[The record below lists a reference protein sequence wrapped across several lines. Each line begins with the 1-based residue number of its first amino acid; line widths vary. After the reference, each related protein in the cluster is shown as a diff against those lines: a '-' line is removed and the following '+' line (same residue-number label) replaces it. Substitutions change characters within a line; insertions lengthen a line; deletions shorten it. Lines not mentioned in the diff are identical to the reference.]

1 MAPHTSYTPVGGME
15 YEEPVSRTYQYRKV
29 MKPMLERKRRA
40 RINRCLDE
48 LKDLMVTAL
57 QAEGENVAKLEKADI
72 LELTVRHLHTLRAAR
87 RLTLTPENSYADRFR
102 EGFTQCAQEVSSFL
116 STPVAAAVHP
126 AAGAQLMR
134 HLGGCLRRL
143 EGPAS
148 TNTATTTVTAVS
160 KTTPAVSPAASV
172 MINVPQNVYT
182 PPQSP
187 VSVVSSSGE
196 STESSNAVWRPWW
209 WKYPRAPSFIDKDA
223 DHRRFWINNS
233 IWFVPSW
240 WRNSADCGAEAA
252 QRMGGKTTN
261 HLSSIYR
268 KLLRLVYVDRGRFQL
283 IFVILML
290 LC

>member
-1 MAPHTSYTPVGGME
+1 MAPHTSYTPVSGME

-143 EGPAS
+143 EGTSSASLGTTNNNNTTTTTTTTSSTTVAS
-148 TNTATTTVTAVS
+148 TTVNTVS
-160 KTTPAVSPAASV
+160 KTTPAVSPTTNV

-187 VSVVSSSGE
+187 VSVASSSGE
-196 STESSNAVWRPWW
+196 SMESSNAVWRPW
-209 WKYPRAPSFIDKDA
+209 
-223 DHRRFWINNS
+223 
-233 IWFVPSW
+233 
-240 WRNSADCGAEAA
+240 
-252 QRMGGKTTN
+252 
-261 HLSSIYR
+261 
-268 KLLRLVYVDRGRFQL
+268 
-283 IFVILML
+283 
-290 LC
+290 

>member
-1 MAPHTSYTPVGGME
+1 MAPHTSYTPISGME

-102 EGFTQCAQEVSSFL
+102 DGFTQCAQEVSTFL
-116 STPVAAAVHP
+116 STSVATAVHP

-143 EGPAS
+143 EGPAGA
-148 TNTATTTVTAVS
+148 NHATTT
-160 KTTPAVSPAASV
+160 AASTTKSQLP
-172 MINVPQNVYT
+172 NDEKNTPQNVYS

-187 VSVVSSSGE
+187 VSVASSSVE
-196 STESSNAVWRPWW
+196 SSDSSNAVWRPW
-209 WKYPRAPSFIDKDA
+209 R
-223 DHRRFWINNS
+223 
-233 IWFVPSW
+233 
-240 WRNSADCGAEAA
+240 
-252 QRMGGKTTN
+252 
-261 HLSSIYR
+261 
-268 KLLRLVYVDRGRFQL
+268 
-283 IFVILML
+283 
-290 LC
+290 

>member
-1 MAPHTSYTPVGGME
+1 MAPHTSYTPVSNME

-143 EGPAS
+143 EGTSSANLGTTTSNNTTTTTTSTTVAS
-148 TNTATTTVTAVS
+148 TVNAVS
-160 KTTPAVSPAASV
+160 KATPAVSPTTNV

-187 VSVVSSSGE
+187 VSVASSSGE
-196 STESSNAVWRPWW
+196 SMESSNAVWRPW
-209 WKYPRAPSFIDKDA
+209 
-223 DHRRFWINNS
+223 
-233 IWFVPSW
+233 
-240 WRNSADCGAEAA
+240 
-252 QRMGGKTTN
+252 
-261 HLSSIYR
+261 
-268 KLLRLVYVDRGRFQL
+268 
-283 IFVILML
+283 
-290 LC
+290 

>member
-1 MAPHTSYTPVGGME
+1 MAPHTSYTPVASME

-143 EGPAS
+143 EGPTSTTLATNAAS
-148 TNTATTTVTAVS
+148 STTTTTTTVTSVG
-160 KTTPAVSPAASV
+160 KTTPAATSPAASV
-172 MINVPQNVYT
+172 TVNVPQNVYT

-187 VSVVSSSGE
+187 VSVASSSGE
-196 STESSNAVWRPWW
+196 STESSNAVWRPW
-209 WKYPRAPSFIDKDA
+209 
-223 DHRRFWINNS
+223 
-233 IWFVPSW
+233 
-240 WRNSADCGAEAA
+240 
-252 QRMGGKTTN
+252 
-261 HLSSIYR
+261 
-268 KLLRLVYVDRGRFQL
+268 
-283 IFVILML
+283 
-290 LC
+290 

>member
-1 MAPHTSYTPVGGME
+1 MAPTHVVSYPTVGSGLE

-48 LKDLMVTAL
+48 LKDLMVNAL

-87 RLTLTPENSYADRFR
+87 RLTLTPENTYADRFR
-102 EGFTQCAQEVSSFL
+102 EGFTQCAQEVSTFL

-143 EGPAS
+143 EGP
-148 TNTATTTVTAVS
+148 TNPTTIHQTSSVTKV
-160 KTTPAVSPAASV
+160 PVN
-172 MINVPQNVYT
+172 MPQNVYT

-187 VSVVSSSGE
+187 MSVASSSGD
-196 STESSNAVWRPWW
+196 SSDSAAVWRPW
-209 WKYPRAPSFIDKDA
+209 
-223 DHRRFWINNS
+223 
-233 IWFVPSW
+233 
-240 WRNSADCGAEAA
+240 
-252 QRMGGKTTN
+252 
-261 HLSSIYR
+261 
-268 KLLRLVYVDRGRFQL
+268 
-283 IFVILML
+283 
-290 LC
+290 

>member
-1 MAPHTSYTPVGGME
+1 MAPHTSYTPVASME

-143 EGPAS
+143 EGPTTSTTLATNAAS
-148 TNTATTTVTAVS
+148 TTTTTTTVVAAASVG
-160 KTTPAVSPAASV
+160 KTSATTSPAANV
-172 MINVPQNVYT
+172 TVNVPQNVYT

-187 VSVVSSSGE
+187 MSVASSSGE
-196 STESSNAVWRPWW
+196 STESSNAVWRPW
-209 WKYPRAPSFIDKDA
+209 
-223 DHRRFWINNS
+223 
-233 IWFVPSW
+233 
-240 WRNSADCGAEAA
+240 
-252 QRMGGKTTN
+252 
-261 HLSSIYR
+261 
-268 KLLRLVYVDRGRFQL
+268 
-283 IFVILML
+283 
-290 LC
+290 

>member
-1 MAPHTSYTPVGGME
+1 MSPHTGYTPVSGME

-102 EGFTQCAQEVSSFL
+102 DGFTQCAQEVSTFL

-143 EGPAS
+143 EGPAG
-148 TNTATTTVTAVS
+148 TKHVVPTAATAAATKTTT
-160 KTTPAVSPAASV
+160 TTQAPTSQT
-172 MINVPQNVYT
+172 NVPQNVYT

-187 VSVVSSSGE
+187 VSVASSSGD
-196 STESSNAVWRPWW
+196 SSESSNAVWRPW
-209 WKYPRAPSFIDKDA
+209 
-223 DHRRFWINNS
+223 
-233 IWFVPSW
+233 
-240 WRNSADCGAEAA
+240 
-252 QRMGGKTTN
+252 
-261 HLSSIYR
+261 
-268 KLLRLVYVDRGRFQL
+268 
-283 IFVILML
+283 
-290 LC
+290 

>member
-143 EGPAS
+143 EGTSSAANLGTTTSNNNTITTTAAAS
-148 TNTATTTVTAVS
+148 TTVASSTSVS
-160 KTTPAVSPAASV
+160 KTTPAVSPTGNV

-187 VSVVSSSGE
+187 VSVASSSGE
-196 STESSNAVWRPWW
+196 SVESSNAVWRPW
-209 WKYPRAPSFIDKDA
+209 
-223 DHRRFWINNS
+223 
-233 IWFVPSW
+233 
-240 WRNSADCGAEAA
+240 
-252 QRMGGKTTN
+252 
-261 HLSSIYR
+261 
-268 KLLRLVYVDRGRFQL
+268 
-283 IFVILML
+283 
-290 LC
+290 

>member
-1 MAPHTSYTPVGGME
+1 MAPHTTSYAAVGAGME

-48 LKDLMVTAL
+48 LKDLMVNAL

-87 RLTLTPENSYADRFR
+87 RLTLTPENTYVDRFR
-102 EGFTQCAQEVSSFL
+102 EGFTQCAQEVSTFL

-143 EGPAS
+143 EGS
-148 TNTATTTVTAVS
+148 TNPSTLHQSSPTTKVPVN
-160 KTTPAVSPAASV
+160 
-172 MINVPQNVYT
+172 MPQNVYT

-187 VSVVSSSGE
+187 MSVASLSGD
-196 STESSNAVWRPWW
+196 STETAAVWRPW
-209 WKYPRAPSFIDKDA
+209 
-223 DHRRFWINNS
+223 
-233 IWFVPSW
+233 
-240 WRNSADCGAEAA
+240 
-252 QRMGGKTTN
+252 
-261 HLSSIYR
+261 
-268 KLLRLVYVDRGRFQL
+268 
-283 IFVILML
+283 
-290 LC
+290 

>member
-1 MAPHTSYTPVGGME
+1 MQLSNDRRRTALIFGISFPTWWGTTIQGRARDQPYAGGGRSATELPPTYVSFCDPSDNKTAAKSVCDPMAPHTSYTPVSGME

-102 EGFTQCAQEVSSFL
+102 DGFTQCAQEVSTFL

-143 EGPAS
+143 ETPAGGANHAAAAVAAS
-148 TNTATTTVTAVS
+148 ATT
-160 KTTPAVSPAASV
+160 KTSTQTPGSQAAAQ
-172 MINVPQNVYT
+172 NVPQNVYT

-187 VSVVSSSGE
+187 VSLASSSGE
-196 STESSNAVWRPWW
+196 PSESSNAVWRPW
-209 WKYPRAPSFIDKDA
+209 
-223 DHRRFWINNS
+223 
-233 IWFVPSW
+233 
-240 WRNSADCGAEAA
+240 
-252 QRMGGKTTN
+252 
-261 HLSSIYR
+261 
-268 KLLRLVYVDRGRFQL
+268 
-283 IFVILML
+283 
-290 LC
+290 

>member
-1 MAPHTSYTPVGGME
+1 MAPHTSYTPISGME

-102 EGFTQCAQEVSSFL
+102 DGFTQCAQEVSTFL
-116 STPVAAAVHP
+116 STSVAAAVHP

-143 EGPAS
+143 ESPAGANPATTAS
-148 TNTATTTVTAVS
+148 TAS
-160 KTTPAVSPAASV
+160 KSPSPSGQR
-172 MINVPQNVYT
+172 NVPPQNVYS

-187 VSVVSSSGE
+187 VSVASSSVE
-196 STESSNAVWRPWW
+196 STDSSNAVWRPW
-209 WKYPRAPSFIDKDA
+209 R
-223 DHRRFWINNS
+223 
-233 IWFVPSW
+233 
-240 WRNSADCGAEAA
+240 
-252 QRMGGKTTN
+252 
-261 HLSSIYR
+261 
-268 KLLRLVYVDRGRFQL
+268 
-283 IFVILML
+283 
-290 LC
+290 

>member
-1 MAPHTSYTPVGGME
+1 MAPHTSYTAVGGME

-87 RLTLTPENSYADRFR
+87 RLTLTPETSYADRFR
-102 EGFTQCAQEVSSFL
+102 DGFTQCAQEVSTFL
-116 STPVAAAVHP
+116 STPVAASVHP

-143 EGPAS
+143 EQPANS
-148 TNTATTTVTAVS
+148 N
-160 KTTPAVSPAASV
+160 AAQQQSS
-172 MINVPQNVYT
+172 YT

-187 VSVVSSSGE
+187 VSVASSSGE
-196 STESSNAVWRPWW
+196 SSESNTSIPVWRPW
-209 WKYPRAPSFIDKDA
+209 
-223 DHRRFWINNS
+223 
-233 IWFVPSW
+233 
-240 WRNSADCGAEAA
+240 
-252 QRMGGKTTN
+252 
-261 HLSSIYR
+261 
-268 KLLRLVYVDRGRFQL
+268 
-283 IFVILML
+283 
-290 LC
+290 

>member
-1 MAPHTSYTPVGGME
+1 MAPHTSYTPISGME

-102 EGFTQCAQEVSSFL
+102 DGFTQCAQEVSTFL
-116 STPVAAAVHP
+116 STSVATAVHP

-143 EGPAS
+143 EGPAGTSAS
-148 TNTATTTVTAVS
+148 TT
-160 KTTPAVSPAASV
+160 KSPLPNGQKNAS
-172 MINVPQNVYT
+172 QNVYS

-187 VSVVSSSGE
+187 VSVASSSVE
-196 STESSNAVWRPWW
+196 STDSSNAVWRPW
-209 WKYPRAPSFIDKDA
+209 R
-223 DHRRFWINNS
+223 
-233 IWFVPSW
+233 
-240 WRNSADCGAEAA
+240 
-252 QRMGGKTTN
+252 
-261 HLSSIYR
+261 
-268 KLLRLVYVDRGRFQL
+268 
-283 IFVILML
+283 
-290 LC
+290 

>member
-1 MAPHTSYTPVGGME
+1 MAPHTSYTPVSGME

-143 EGPAS
+143 EGTSSANLGTTTSNNTTTTTTSTTVAS
-148 TNTATTTVTAVS
+148 TVNAVS
-160 KTTPAVSPAASV
+160 KATPAVSPTTNV

-196 STESSNAVWRPWW
+196 SMESSNAVWRPW
-209 WKYPRAPSFIDKDA
+209 
-223 DHRRFWINNS
+223 
-233 IWFVPSW
+233 
-240 WRNSADCGAEAA
+240 
-252 QRMGGKTTN
+252 
-261 HLSSIYR
+261 
-268 KLLRLVYVDRGRFQL
+268 
-283 IFVILML
+283 
-290 LC
+290 

>member
-1 MAPHTSYTPVGGME
+1 MSPHTGYTPVSGME

-102 EGFTQCAQEVSSFL
+102 DGFTQCAQEVSTFL
-116 STPVAAAVHP
+116 STPVAATVHP

-143 EGPAS
+143 ESPAGVKHALP
-148 TNTATTTVTAVS
+148 TATAAATKTAQAP
-160 KTTPAVSPAASV
+160 TPSQTPS
-172 MINVPQNVYT
+172 VPQNVYT

-187 VSVVSSSGE
+187 VSVASSSGE
-196 STESSNAVWRPWW
+196 SSESSNAVWRPW
-209 WKYPRAPSFIDKDA
+209 
-223 DHRRFWINNS
+223 
-233 IWFVPSW
+233 
-240 WRNSADCGAEAA
+240 
-252 QRMGGKTTN
+252 
-261 HLSSIYR
+261 
-268 KLLRLVYVDRGRFQL
+268 
-283 IFVILML
+283 
-290 LC
+290 

>member
-1 MAPHTSYTPVGGME
+1 
-15 YEEPVSRTYQYRKV
+15 
-29 MKPMLERKRRA
+29 MLERKRRA

-143 EGPAS
+143 EGPAPSPTGSSAGNS
-148 TNTATTTVTAVS
+148 TKS
-160 KTTPAVSPAASV
+160 PVSPATNV
-172 MINVPQNVYT
+172 MVNVPQNVYT

-187 VSVVSSSGE
+187 VSVASSSGE
-196 STESSNAVWRPWW
+196 SSESNPVWRPW
-209 WKYPRAPSFIDKDA
+209 
-223 DHRRFWINNS
+223 
-233 IWFVPSW
+233 
-240 WRNSADCGAEAA
+240 
-252 QRMGGKTTN
+252 
-261 HLSSIYR
+261 
-268 KLLRLVYVDRGRFQL
+268 
-283 IFVILML
+283 
-290 LC
+290 

>member
-1 MAPHTSYTPVGGME
+1 MAPHTSYTPVAGME

-116 STPVAAAVHP
+116 STPVAATVHP

-148 TNTATTTVTAVS
+148 NSAGTTNTASTAVNPVS
-160 KTTPAVSPAASV
+160 KAPVASPTTNV
-172 MINVPQNVYT
+172 MVNVPQNVYT

-187 VSVVSSSGE
+187 VSVTSSSGD
-196 STESSNAVWRPWW
+196 STESSNAMWRPW
-209 WKYPRAPSFIDKDA
+209 
-223 DHRRFWINNS
+223 
-233 IWFVPSW
+233 
-240 WRNSADCGAEAA
+240 
-252 QRMGGKTTN
+252 
-261 HLSSIYR
+261 
-268 KLLRLVYVDRGRFQL
+268 
-283 IFVILML
+283 
-290 LC
+290 

>member
-87 RLTLTPENSYADRFR
+87 RLTLTPETSYADRFR
-102 EGFTQCAQEVSSFL
+102 EGFTQCAQEVSTFL
-116 STPVAAAVHP
+116 STPVAASVHP

-143 EGPAS
+143 EQPTTPVAMP
-148 TNTATTTVTAVS
+148 TTTTTTTTAA
-160 KTTPAVSPAASV
+160 TPEA
-172 MINVPQNVYT
+172 NTVPQNTYT

-187 VSVVSSSGE
+187 VSVASSSGE
-196 STESSNAVWRPWW
+196 SSESSTSSSLPVWRPW
-209 WKYPRAPSFIDKDA
+209 
-223 DHRRFWINNS
+223 
-233 IWFVPSW
+233 
-240 WRNSADCGAEAA
+240 
-252 QRMGGKTTN
+252 
-261 HLSSIYR
+261 
-268 KLLRLVYVDRGRFQL
+268 
-283 IFVILML
+283 
-290 LC
+290 

>member
-1 MAPHTSYTPVGGME
+1 MTPHTTSYHAVAGME

-87 RLTLTPENSYADRFR
+87 RLTLTPESSYADRFR
-102 EGFTQCAQEVSSFL
+102 EGFTQCAQEVSTFL
-116 STPVAAAVHP
+116 STPVASAVHP

-143 EGPAS
+143 EGP
-148 TNTATTTVTAVS
+148 NVTAAPGNS
-160 KTTPAVSPAASV
+160 QGSGRATL
-172 MINVPQNVYT
+172 VPQHVYT

-187 VSVVSSSGE
+187 MSVASSSGE
-196 STESSNAVWRPWW
+196 SSESSTPVWRPW
-209 WKYPRAPSFIDKDA
+209 
-223 DHRRFWINNS
+223 
-233 IWFVPSW
+233 
-240 WRNSADCGAEAA
+240 
-252 QRMGGKTTN
+252 
-261 HLSSIYR
+261 
-268 KLLRLVYVDRGRFQL
+268 
-283 IFVILML
+283 
-290 LC
+290 

>member
-1 MAPHTSYTPVGGME
+1 MAPHTTYTSVSGGME

-102 EGFTQCAQEVSSFL
+102 DGFTQCAQEVSTFL
-116 STPVAAAVHP
+116 STPVASAVHP
-126 AAGAQLMR
+126 AAGASLMR

-143 EGPAS
+143 EGPA
-148 TNTATTTVTAVS
+148 TPQQVTGPTSPLAG
-160 KTTPAVSPAASV
+160 TPKVTE
-172 MINVPQNVYT
+172 NLPQNVYT

-187 VSVVSSSGE
+187 MSVASSSGD
-196 STESSNAVWRPWW
+196 STESSAAVWRPW
-209 WKYPRAPSFIDKDA
+209 
-223 DHRRFWINNS
+223 
-233 IWFVPSW
+233 
-240 WRNSADCGAEAA
+240 
-252 QRMGGKTTN
+252 
-261 HLSSIYR
+261 
-268 KLLRLVYVDRGRFQL
+268 
-283 IFVILML
+283 
-290 LC
+290 

>member
-1 MAPHTSYTPVGGME
+1 MAPQTSYTPVGGME

-102 EGFTQCAQEVSSFL
+102 DGFTQCAQEVSSFL

-143 EGPAS
+143 EGPAASPVGS
-148 TNTATTTVTAVS
+148 TNSSSNTVNPVN
-160 KTTPAVSPAASV
+160 KVVPVSPATSV
-172 MINVPQNVYT
+172 MVNVPQNVYT

-187 VSVVSSSGE
+187 VSVASSSGE
-196 STESSNAVWRPWW
+196 STESSNAVWRPW
-209 WKYPRAPSFIDKDA
+209 
-223 DHRRFWINNS
+223 
-233 IWFVPSW
+233 
-240 WRNSADCGAEAA
+240 
-252 QRMGGKTTN
+252 
-261 HLSSIYR
+261 
-268 KLLRLVYVDRGRFQL
+268 
-283 IFVILML
+283 
-290 LC
+290 

>member
-1 MAPHTSYTPVGGME
+1 MAPHTSYTPVSGME

-143 EGPAS
+143 EGTSSANLGTTTSNSTTTTTTSTTVAS
-148 TNTATTTVTAVS
+148 TVNAVS
-160 KTTPAVSPAASV
+160 KATPAVSPTTNV

-187 VSVVSSSGE
+187 VSVASSSGE
-196 STESSNAVWRPWW
+196 SMESSNAVWRPW
-209 WKYPRAPSFIDKDA
+209 
-223 DHRRFWINNS
+223 
-233 IWFVPSW
+233 
-240 WRNSADCGAEAA
+240 
-252 QRMGGKTTN
+252 
-261 HLSSIYR
+261 
-268 KLLRLVYVDRGRFQL
+268 
-283 IFVILML
+283 
-290 LC
+290 

>member
-1 MAPHTSYTPVGGME
+1 MAPHTSYTPVGAME

-143 EGPAS
+143 EGPS
-148 TNTATTTVTAVS
+148 PSPLGNTNTASTTVNAIS
-160 KTTPAVSPAASV
+160 KAPAVSPTTNVTVS
-172 MINVPQNVYT
+172 VPQNVYT

-187 VSVVSSSGE
+187 VSVASSSGD
-196 STESSNAVWRPWW
+196 STESSNAVWRPW
-209 WKYPRAPSFIDKDA
+209 
-223 DHRRFWINNS
+223 
-233 IWFVPSW
+233 
-240 WRNSADCGAEAA
+240 
-252 QRMGGKTTN
+252 
-261 HLSSIYR
+261 
-268 KLLRLVYVDRGRFQL
+268 
-283 IFVILML
+283 
-290 LC
+290 

>member
-1 MAPHTSYTPVGGME
+1 MSPHTSYTPVGGME

-102 EGFTQCAQEVSSFL
+102 DGFTQCAQEVSTFL

-143 EGPAS
+143 EGPAGAKQAATS
-148 TNTATTTVTAVS
+148 AATTTTAS
-160 KTTPAVSPAASV
+160 ATKTTQMPTGQT
-172 MINVPQNVYT
+172 NVPQNVYT

-187 VSVVSSSGE
+187 VSVASSSGE
-196 STESSNAVWRPWW
+196 SSESTNAVWRPW
-209 WKYPRAPSFIDKDA
+209 
-223 DHRRFWINNS
+223 
-233 IWFVPSW
+233 
-240 WRNSADCGAEAA
+240 
-252 QRMGGKTTN
+252 
-261 HLSSIYR
+261 
-268 KLLRLVYVDRGRFQL
+268 
-283 IFVILML
+283 
-290 LC
+290 

>member
-1 MAPHTSYTPVGGME
+1 MSPHTSYTPVGGME

-102 EGFTQCAQEVSSFL
+102 DGFTQCAQEVSTFL

-143 EGPAS
+143 EGPAGAKQAATS
-148 TNTATTTVTAVS
+148 AATTTTTSA
-160 KTTPAVSPAASV
+160 KTTQMPTGQT
-172 MINVPQNVYT
+172 NVPQNVYT

-187 VSVVSSSGE
+187 VSVASSSGE
-196 STESSNAVWRPWW
+196 SSESTNAVWRPW
-209 WKYPRAPSFIDKDA
+209 
-223 DHRRFWINNS
+223 
-233 IWFVPSW
+233 
-240 WRNSADCGAEAA
+240 
-252 QRMGGKTTN
+252 
-261 HLSSIYR
+261 
-268 KLLRLVYVDRGRFQL
+268 
-283 IFVILML
+283 
-290 LC
+290 

>member
-87 RLTLTPENSYADRFR
+87 RLTLTPETSYADRFR
-102 EGFTQCAQEVSSFL
+102 DGFTQCAQEVSTFL

-143 EGPAS
+143 EQPTG
-148 TNTATTTVTAVS
+148 ATTTTTGVVVINSQGSSSGQNGGATVS
-160 KTTPAVSPAASV
+160 TL
-172 MINVPQNVYT
+172 PQNSYT

-187 VSVVSSSGE
+187 ISVASSTGEYSESSSTPNL
-196 STESSNAVWRPWW
+196 SSSSSSSSSSLPLSNAVWRPW
-209 WKYPRAPSFIDKDA
+209 
-223 DHRRFWINNS
+223 
-233 IWFVPSW
+233 
-240 WRNSADCGAEAA
+240 
-252 QRMGGKTTN
+252 
-261 HLSSIYR
+261 
-268 KLLRLVYVDRGRFQL
+268 
-283 IFVILML
+283 
-290 LC
+290 

>member
-1 MAPHTSYTPVGGME
+1 MAPHTSYTAVGGME

-87 RLTLTPENSYADRFR
+87 RLTLTPENTYADRFR
-102 EGFTQCAQEVSSFL
+102 DGFTQCAQEVSTFL

-143 EGPAS
+143 EGPAIKEQQQQQHKG
-148 TNTATTTVTAVS
+148 TTTKVN
-160 KTTPAVSPAASV
+160 V
-172 MINVPQNVYT
+172 MPQIYT

-187 VSVVSSSGE
+187 MSEMSSCGDSE
-196 STESSNAVWRPWW
+196 LSSAAVWRPW
-209 WKYPRAPSFIDKDA
+209 
-223 DHRRFWINNS
+223 
-233 IWFVPSW
+233 
-240 WRNSADCGAEAA
+240 
-252 QRMGGKTTN
+252 
-261 HLSSIYR
+261 
-268 KLLRLVYVDRGRFQL
+268 
-283 IFVILML
+283 
-290 LC
+290 

>member
-1 MAPHTSYTPVGGME
+1 MAPHTSYTPVSGME

-102 EGFTQCAQEVSSFL
+102 DGFTQCAQEVSSFL

-126 AAGAQLMR
+126 TAGAQLMR

-143 EGPAS
+143 EGPTS
-148 TNTATTTVTAVS
+148 NHLGNTNTAATTVTSVS
-160 KTTPAVSPAASV
+160 KSTPAVSPTTNV
-172 MINVPQNVYT
+172 MVNVPQNLYT

-187 VSVVSSSGE
+187 VSVASSSGE
-196 STESSNAVWRPWW
+196 STESNAVWRPW
-209 WKYPRAPSFIDKDA
+209 
-223 DHRRFWINNS
+223 
-233 IWFVPSW
+233 
-240 WRNSADCGAEAA
+240 
-252 QRMGGKTTN
+252 
-261 HLSSIYR
+261 
-268 KLLRLVYVDRGRFQL
+268 
-283 IFVILML
+283 
-290 LC
+290 

>member
-1 MAPHTSYTPVGGME
+1 MAPHTSYTPVSGME

-143 EGPAS
+143 EGTSSA
-148 TNTATTTVTAVS
+148 NLGTTTSNNTTTTTTSTTVAPTVNAVS
-160 KTTPAVSPAASV
+160 KATPAVSPTTNV

-187 VSVVSSSGE
+187 VSVASSSGE
-196 STESSNAVWRPWW
+196 SMESSNAVWRPW
-209 WKYPRAPSFIDKDA
+209 
-223 DHRRFWINNS
+223 
-233 IWFVPSW
+233 
-240 WRNSADCGAEAA
+240 
-252 QRMGGKTTN
+252 
-261 HLSSIYR
+261 
-268 KLLRLVYVDRGRFQL
+268 
-283 IFVILML
+283 
-290 LC
+290 

>member
-1 MAPHTSYTPVGGME
+1 MMAPHTSYAPVTGME

-102 EGFTQCAQEVSSFL
+102 EGFTQCAQEVSTFL

-143 EGPAS
+143 EGSSSAS
-148 TNTATTTVTAVS
+148 SSVSSNSPVPSTSKGFNESITSTMSTTTS
-160 KTTPAVSPAASV
+160 TTTTTTTTMMTVG
-172 MINVPQNVYT
+172 VPQNVYT

-187 VSVVSSSGE
+187 LSVASSSGE
-196 STESSNAVWRPWW
+196 SSESSGPVWRPW
-209 WKYPRAPSFIDKDA
+209 
-223 DHRRFWINNS
+223 
-233 IWFVPSW
+233 
-240 WRNSADCGAEAA
+240 
-252 QRMGGKTTN
+252 
-261 HLSSIYR
+261 
-268 KLLRLVYVDRGRFQL
+268 
-283 IFVILML
+283 
-290 LC
+290 

>member
-1 MAPHTSYTPVGGME
+1 MSPHTSYTPVSGME

-102 EGFTQCAQEVSSFL
+102 DGFTQCAQEVSTFL

-143 EGPAS
+143 EGPAGAKHIAATVS
-148 TNTATTTVTAVS
+148 SAKAAQATLTINGQTNL
-160 KTTPAVSPAASV
+160 
-172 MINVPQNVYT
+172 PQNVYT

-187 VSVVSSSGE
+187 VSVASSSGE
-196 STESSNAVWRPWW
+196 SSESSNAVWRPW
-209 WKYPRAPSFIDKDA
+209 
-223 DHRRFWINNS
+223 
-233 IWFVPSW
+233 
-240 WRNSADCGAEAA
+240 
-252 QRMGGKTTN
+252 
-261 HLSSIYR
+261 
-268 KLLRLVYVDRGRFQL
+268 
-283 IFVILML
+283 
-290 LC
+290 

>member
-143 EGPAS
+143 EGTSSAANLGTTTSNNTTTTTTAAS
-148 TNTATTTVTAVS
+148 TTVASSTSVS
-160 KTTPAVSPAASV
+160 KTTPAVSPTANV

-187 VSVVSSSGE
+187 VSVASSSGE
-196 STESSNAVWRPWW
+196 SVESSNAVWRPW
-209 WKYPRAPSFIDKDA
+209 
-223 DHRRFWINNS
+223 
-233 IWFVPSW
+233 
-240 WRNSADCGAEAA
+240 
-252 QRMGGKTTN
+252 
-261 HLSSIYR
+261 
-268 KLLRLVYVDRGRFQL
+268 
-283 IFVILML
+283 
-290 LC
+290 

>member
-1 MAPHTSYTPVGGME
+1 MAPHTSYMPVTSME

-102 EGFTQCAQEVSSFL
+102 DGFTQCAQEVSTFL

-143 EGPAS
+143 EGPVAS
-148 TNTATTTVTAVS
+148 SSSSNIGTTTTPSSTPVA
-160 KTTPAVSPAASV
+160 KTQNQTN
-172 MINVPQNVYT
+172 MPQNVYT

-187 VSVVSSSGE
+187 VSVASFSGE
-196 STESSNAVWRPWW
+196 SSESSSAVWRPW
-209 WKYPRAPSFIDKDA
+209 
-223 DHRRFWINNS
+223 
-233 IWFVPSW
+233 
-240 WRNSADCGAEAA
+240 
-252 QRMGGKTTN
+252 
-261 HLSSIYR
+261 
-268 KLLRLVYVDRGRFQL
+268 
-283 IFVILML
+283 
-290 LC
+290 

>member
-1 MAPHTSYTPVGGME
+1 ME

-102 EGFTQCAQEVSSFL
+102 DGFTQCAQEVSTFL

-143 EGPAS
+143 EGPAGAKQAA
-148 TNTATTTVTAVS
+148 TTATTTTTTAS
-160 KTTPAVSPAASV
+160 ATKTTQMPTGQT
-172 MINVPQNVYT
+172 NVPQNVYT

-187 VSVVSSSGE
+187 VSVASSSGE
-196 STESSNAVWRPWW
+196 SSESSNAVWRPW
-209 WKYPRAPSFIDKDA
+209 
-223 DHRRFWINNS
+223 
-233 IWFVPSW
+233 
-240 WRNSADCGAEAA
+240 
-252 QRMGGKTTN
+252 
-261 HLSSIYR
+261 
-268 KLLRLVYVDRGRFQL
+268 
-283 IFVILML
+283 
-290 LC
+290 

>member
-1 MAPHTSYTPVGGME
+1 MSPHTGYTPVSGME

-102 EGFTQCAQEVSSFL
+102 DGFTQCAQEVSTFL

-126 AAGAQLMR
+126 AAA
-134 HLGGCLRRL
+134 
-143 EGPAS
+143 
-148 TNTATTTVTAVS
+148 ATTTTQAP
-160 KTTPAVSPAASV
+160 TGQT
-172 MINVPQNVYT
+172 NVPQNVYT

-187 VSVVSSSGE
+187 VSVASSSALQRKHYSKSPSAHAKGYNVWPTALIAPCDIARNRKPPVTCRNRPGTVSGGGE
-196 STESSNAVWRPWW
+196 T
-209 WKYPRAPSFIDKDA
+209 D
-223 DHRRFWINNS
+223 
-233 IWFVPSW
+233 
-240 WRNSADCGAEAA
+240 
-252 QRMGGKTTN
+252 T
-261 HLSSIYR
+261 
-268 KLLRLVYVDRGRFQL
+268 
-283 IFVILML
+283 
-290 LC
+290 